1 MKWVHRMTS
10 VVRIIQC
17 FQSVASMPALL
28 CCAASGFWSNT
39 EVASG
44 PDRQT
49 DRQSNLI
56 LEPCSMHMSLV
67 IRNQILQ
74 RPPVVCRESKVCDKI
89 PRLPPSV
96 LGWKRVPND
105 QCGVVSTA
113 LSVHRWQRHF
123 AQIWRPHYVPTS
135 GTSKLLWMFR
145 KCICNIYES
154 VELII

>member
-1 MKWVHRMTS
+1 MTS
-10 VVRIIQC
+10 VVWFIQC
-17 FQSVASMPALL
+17 FQSVASTPALL
-28 CCAASGFWSNT
+28 CCAATGFWSNS

-44 PDRQT
+44 PDGQT

-67 IRNQILQ
+67 IRNQIF

-96 LGWKRVPND
+96 LGSKSVLNN
-105 QCGVVSTA
+105 QCGVVSTV
-113 LSVHRWQRHF
+113 LSVHRWRRHF

-135 GTSKLLWMFR
+135 WTSKLLRMFR
-145 KCICNIYES
+145 KCICNIYS
-154 VELII
+154 YLCLNNYSIVTV